1 MGPLVYSRV
10 CRNGVLQK
18 QLERRRHLQSKYSF
32 SELSDKTTKTRFHNK
47 THRALKGYGCTL
59 NMDDK
64 TLAGKTTPPVTGKK
78 KTEMGGPYR
87 YGRRR
92 ESCKSEC
99 PCKDDIACLK
109 NTDFY

>member
-1 MGPLVYSRV
+1 MGPLEYSRV
-10 CRNGVLQK
+10 CRNGVSQK

-78 KTEMGGPYR
+78 KQKWAAHIVMGDVMSRAKASVPVKTI
-87 YGRRR
+87 
-92 ESCKSEC
+92 SH
-99 PCKDDIACLK
+99 A
-109 NTDFY
+109 